1 MAGAELNFHVS
12 RVRALDGV
20 RAIAILLVFAV
31 HTKPPLLLGGRIG
44 VDLFFVLSGFLITS
58 ILLQEY
64 RQTGSIHLGYFYI
77 RRALRL
83 FPALASVIVFGLLY
97 TRIFHPEKMEMT
109 INNAMWVAGY
119 AFNWKIISL
128 FPNWLEHQWLF
139 SHVWS
144 LSVEEQFYIVWPIIT
159 LSMFCFGASQ
169 RTRFA
174 IVIAGIVLPAI
185 FRAVLWNR
193 DPTLAWYFNTFLRF
207 DGLMW
212 GAFAAMLIDAG
223 FLPTDRL
230 KVHVARL
237 APVGFV
243 GLVAIATRE
252 GLSSGFL
259 YQFGFTL
266 AGLFS
271 AILIYC
277 SAVSPLPWFTG
288 LLELKPLRWIG
299 MVSYGLYLWHIPVI
313 VVVMELKIGPV
324 RAMLLEAAATF
335 TVATL
340 SFYYYEK
347 PFLRAKARF
356 TARKKEFA
364 DSPATP
370 LTVASPKSG

>member
-20 RAIAILLVFAV
+20 RGIAILLVFGV
-31 HTKPPLLLGGRIG
+31 HTKPPLLLGGHIG

-64 RQTGSIHLGYFYI
+64 RRTGTIHLGYFYM

-83 FPALASVIVFGLLY
+83 FPVLASVIVFGLLY

-119 AFNWKIISL
+119 VYNWKIIWL

-144 LSVEEQFYIVWPIIT
+144 LSVEEQFYIVWPVVT
-159 LSMFCFGASQ
+159 LSMLYFGASQ

-174 IVIAGIVLPAI
+174 IVIAGIVLPAM

-193 DPTLAWYFNTFLRF
+193 DPTLAWYFNTFLRL

-237 APVGFV
+237 APVAFV
-243 GLVAIATRE
+243 AVVAIATRE
-252 GLSSGFL
+252 GLNSGFF

-266 AGLFS
+266 AGFFS

-288 LLELKPLRWIG
+288 LLELRPLRWIG

-313 VVVMELKIGPV
+313 IVVMELKIGPI
-324 RAMLLEAAATF
+324 RAMLLEAVATF
-335 TVATL
+335 AIATL

-347 PFLRAKARF
+347 PFLRAKVRF
-356 TARKKEFA
+356 APVKKELA
-364 DSPATP
+364 ELAATAP
-370 LTVASPKSG
+370 TAALPKSA